1 MPLGKLSRREIQSR
15 PLRSLLTLISIVI
28 GVGAI
33 VSTSIS
39 TESARLAQEA
49 MIKTV
54 TGNASVEI
62 VSVTDGWFDGKPL
75 EPIARLEGVKVASP
89 IIRRFVQISVPQQ
102 SASES
107 AEGDTQS
114 GGETSEGQTKRAD
127 EESEE
132 RIPNKTFRLQILGVI
147 PELDRQV
154 RDFKIVDG
162 RELTYDQEDRNSVV
176 VDEQLAQ
183 SAGLKIGSKFL
194 IQTLSRS
201 QEVTVVGISKAL
213 DASAAIQSGPI
224 QVQLRSAQRWSRA
237 NGKVGVLQVVADSK
251 YPLPKLMSAIE
262 KELERAAS
270 VQDSSE
276 SGAESEPG
284 ADAETKRSSTI
295 GNAAVPDRLEIRLPT
310 ARSQLTE
317 EITKAPESG
326 LRLAIAFSLII
337 SAFIIYN
344 TFQMNVGER
353 RRQLGIL
360 RSMGALRRQLL
371 WMIVREGLW
380 LGVIGGVLGSM
391 AGYFGASVLNESTSK
406 LLQINIPQSP
416 FTIWPFVGAFFAG
429 IVVATLGAFF
439 PAMRASRLSPAEAM
453 RVVAAGEFGTS
464 RAGWLIFGS
473 VTIVIGIVVQVLSV
487 SGVID
492 YGHAIAGALVMLVGI
507 VFLLPGIIE
516 ELTAVVAKML
526 TPMIGVEALLARKQI
541 LRHRG
546 RSSLTIGTVFIAIST
561 VLGLASTILDNVGN
575 VEQWYKRA
583 IVGDFFIRA
592 AMPDM
597 NTGATADMPLDLPE
611 QIAGMPGVSL
621 VDTLDFVNSKV
632 GDRTVLVV
640 IRKFNSP
647 KQDFFDLTEGASADV
662 LDGIK
667 KGGTVL
673 GSVLSQ
679 RMGIHVGDTIP
690 LETVSGIR
698 DIPVIGV
705 TNEYIAGGLTMYL
718 EENVAKELLNAQ
730 GLDAIVVRADSSQH
744 AELEKRLKALCVEN
758 ALMFQSYSDLV
769 SIIKGTRDG
778 VTGGL
783 WAVLALC
790 FVIAAFGLVNT
801 LAMNI
806 LEQTREIGMLRVV
819 AMTRNQVRK
828 MIVSQALIIG
838 LIGLLPGALMAI
850 WIAYL
855 INLPSYQVIG
865 REIEFRIYPWLL
877 VGGVLFELVVILIAS
892 LVPAERAARI
902 NVSSALQYE

>member
-1 MPLGKLSRREIQSR
+1 NHSAVQ
-15 PLRSLLTLISIVI
+15 RSSEKESGSSI
-28 GVGAI
+28 A
-33 VSTSIS
+33 
-39 TESARLAQEA
+39 
-49 MIKTV
+49 K
-54 TGNASVEI
+54 
-62 VSVTDGWFDGKPL
+62 
-75 EPIARLEGVKVASP
+75 
-89 IIRRFVQISVPQQ
+89 
-102 SASES
+102 
-107 AEGDTQS
+107 
-114 GGETSEGQTKRAD
+114 D
-127 EESEE
+127 EDSESEE
-132 RIPNKTFRLQILGVI
+132 QLPNKTFRLQILGVI
-147 PELDRQV
+147 PELDKQV
-154 RDFKIVDG
+154 RDFKILEG
-162 RELTYDQEDRNSVV
+162 RELNYEQEDRNSVV
-176 VDEQLAQ
+176 IDEQLAQ
-183 SAGLKIGSKFL
+183 SAGLRIGSKFL

-237 NGKVGVLQVVADSK
+237 NGKVGVLQIVADAK
-251 YPLPKLMSAIE
+251 YPLSKLTSAIE
-262 KELERAAS
+262 AELERAATEPVAS
-270 VQDSSE
+270 NSDDESE
-276 SGAESEPG
+276 AGAE
-284 ADAETKRSSTI
+284 ADAKSKNTVGK
-295 GNAAVPDRLEIRLPT
+295 AKLLDRLEIRLPT

-380 LGVIGGVLGSM
+380 LGVIGGVLGSI
-391 AGYFGASVLNESTSK
+391 AGYFGASILNESTSK

-416 FTIWPFVGAFFAG
+416 FTVWPYVGAFLAG

-439 PAMRASRLSPAEAM
+439 PALRASRLSPAEAM

-464 RAGWLIFGS
+464 RAGWLLFGS
-473 VTIVIGIVVQVLSV
+473 VTIIVGVVVQILSV
-487 SGVID
+487 SGIID
-492 YGHAIAGALVMLVGI
+492 YSHAIAGALIMLVGI

-516 ELTAVVAKML
+516 ELTAVVAKLL
-526 TPMIGVEALLARKQI
+526 TPLIGVEALLARKQI

-575 VEQWYKRA
+575 VEQWYQRA

-611 QIAGMPGVSL
+611 QIAKMPGVSL

-647 KQDFFDLTEGASADV
+647 KQDFFDLTEGVSSEV

-673 GSVLSQ
+673 GSVLSH
-679 RMGIHVGDTIP
+679 RMGIHVGDSIP
-690 LETVSGIR
+690 LETVSGIK

-718 EENVAKELLNAQ
+718 EESVAKELLNAQ

-744 AELEKRLKALCVEN
+744 AELERKLKEICAEN
-758 ALMFQSYSDLV
+758 SLMFQSYSDLV

-865 REIEFRIYPWLL
+865 RDIEFRIYPWLL
-877 VGGVLFELVVILIAS
+877 IGGVVFELLVIVVAS
-892 LVPAERAARI
+892 MIPAERAARI

>member
-1 MPLGKLSRREIQSR
+1 MPLAKLSRREIQSR

-54 TGNASVEI
+54 TGNAALEI
-62 VSVTDGWFDGKPL
+62 VSITDGWFDGKPL
-75 EPIARLEGVKVASP
+75 EPIARMEGVQVASP
-89 IIRRFVQISVPQQ
+89 IIRRFVQISVPPG
-102 SASES
+102 SSHS
-107 AEGDTQS
+107 DI
-114 GGETSEGQTKRAD
+114 
-127 EESEE
+127 EESKGDGDPGVSKE
-132 RIPNKTFRLQILGVI
+132 RPQNRTFRLQILGVI
-147 PELDRQV
+147 PELDRKV

-162 RELTYDQEDRNSVV
+162 RELSYEQEDRDSVV
-176 VDEQLAQ
+176 IDEQLAQ
-183 SAGLKIGSKFL
+183 TAGLKVGSKFL
-194 IQTLSRS
+194 VQTLSRS

-224 QVQLRSAQRWSRA
+224 LVQLRSAQRWSRA
-237 NGKVGVLQVVADSK
+237 NGKVGVLQIVADPK
-251 YPLPKLMSAIE
+251 VPLPKLIDDLQA
-262 KELERAAS
+262 ELDRIGAELAG
-270 VQDSSE
+270 SE
-276 SGAESEPG
+276 SANSEPDALAAEDAG
-284 ADAETKRSSTI
+284 APPRRTTVAR
-295 GNAAVPDRLEIRLPT
+295 VPKPPERLEIRQPT

-360 RSMGALRRQLL
+360 RSMGALKRQLL

-380 LGVIGGVLGSM
+380 LGVIGGILGSI
-391 AGYFGASVLNESTSK
+391 AGYFGASILNQSTSQ

-416 FTIWPFVGAFFAG
+416 FTIWPFIGAFIAG

-439 PAMRASRLSPAEAM
+439 PALRASRLSPAEAM
-453 RVVAAGEFGTS
+453 RVVASGEFGTS
-464 RAGWLIFGS
+464 RIGWLVFGS
-473 VTIVIGIVVQVLSV
+473 VTITA
-487 SGVID
+487 GVIVQALSITGIFD
-492 YGHAIAGALVMLVGI
+492 YSHAVTGALVMLIGI
-507 VFLLPGIIE
+507 VFLLPGVIG
-516 ELTAVVAKML
+516 ELTAVVAKLL
-526 TPMIGVEALLARKQI
+526 TPIIGVEAMLARKQI

-546 RSSLTIGTVFIAIST
+546 RSSLTIGTVFIAIAT

-575 VEQWYKRA
+575 VEQWYQRA

-621 VDTLDFVNSKV
+621 VDTLDFVNAKV

-640 IRKFNSP
+640 VRKFNSP
-647 KQDFFDLTEGASADV
+647 TQDFFDLTEGKADAV
-662 LDGIK
+662 LEGIK
-667 KGGTVL
+667 TGGTVL

-679 RMGIHVGDTIP
+679 RMGLHVGDTIP
-690 LETVSGIR
+690 LETLAGVK
-698 DIPVIGV
+698 DIPIVGV

-718 EENVAKELLNAQ
+718 EEQTAKELLDAQ
-730 GLDAIVVRADSSQH
+730 GLDAIVVRADPSQH
-744 AELEKRLKALCVEN
+744 AQLEKKLRQLCEEN

-769 SIIKGTRDG
+769 AIIKGTRDG

-838 LIGLLPGALMAI
+838 LIGLIPGALMAI

-865 REIEFRIYPWLL
+865 RDIEFKIYPWLL
-877 VGGVLFELVVILIAS
+877 VGGVVFELVIILLAS
-892 LVPAERAARI
+892 MLPAERAARI

>member
-54 TGNASVEI
+54 TGSASVEI

-75 EPIARLEGVKVASP
+75 EPIAKLEGVKVASP
-89 IIRRFVQISVPQQ
+89 IIRRFVQISVPNHSLAQR
-102 SASES
+102 ES
-107 AEGDTQS
+107 GKELGNSVA
-114 GGETSEGQTKRAD
+114 KD
-127 EESEE
+127 EDSESEE
-132 RIPNKTFRLQILGVI
+132 QLPNKTFRLQILGVI
-147 PELDRQV
+147 PELDKQV
-154 RDFKIVDG
+154 RDFKILEG
-162 RELTYDQEDRNSVV
+162 RELTYEQEDRNSVV
-176 VDEQLAQ
+176 IDEQLAQ
-183 SAGLKIGSKFL
+183 SAGLTIGSKFL

-237 NGKVGVLQVVADSK
+237 NGKVGVLQIVADAK
-251 YPLPKLMSAIE
+251 YPLSKLTSAIE
-262 KELERAAS
+262 AELERAATEPVAS
-270 VQDSSE
+270 NSDGESE
-276 SGAESEPG
+276 SGAE
-284 ADAETKRSSTI
+284 ADPKSK
-295 GNAAVPDRLEIRLPT
+295 NAVGKAKLPDRLEIRLPT

-380 LGVIGGVLGSM
+380 LGVIGGVLGSI
-391 AGYFGASVLNESTSK
+391 AGYFGASILNESTSK

-416 FTIWPFVGAFFAG
+416 FTIWPYVGAFFAG

-439 PAMRASRLSPAEAM
+439 PALRASRLSPAEAM

-473 VTIVIGIVVQVLSV
+473 VTIVVGVVVQILSV
-487 SGVID
+487 SGIID
-492 YGHAIAGALVMLVGI
+492 YSHAIAGALIMLVGI

-516 ELTAVVAKML
+516 ELTAAVAKLL
-526 TPMIGVEALLARKQI
+526 TPLIGVEALLARKQI

-575 VEQWYKRA
+575 VEQWYQRA

-647 KQDFFDLTEGASADV
+647 KQDFFDLTDGVSSEV

-690 LETVSGIR
+690 LETVSGIK

-718 EENVAKELLNAQ
+718 EESVAKELLNAQ
-730 GLDAIVVRADSSQH
+730 GLDAIVVRAESSQH
-744 AELEKRLKALCVEN
+744 AELERKLKEICAEN
-758 ALMFQSYSDLV
+758 SLMFQSYSDLV

-865 REIEFRIYPWLL
+865 RDIEFRIYPWLL
-877 VGGVLFELVVILIAS
+877 IGGVVFELLVIVVAS
-892 LVPAERAARI
+892 MIPAERAARI

>member
-1 MPLGKLSRREIQSR
+1 
-15 PLRSLLTLISIVI
+15 LISIVI

-54 TGNASVEI
+54 TGNASLEI

-75 EPIARLEGVKVASP
+75 EPIAQLEGVKVASP
-89 IIRRFVQISVPQQ
+89 IIRRFVQISVPQP
-102 SASES
+102 SSSTTTFDEASSDKE
-107 AEGDTQS
+107 EGNDANDNANDSETQ
-114 GGETSEGQTKRAD
+114 TQL
-127 EESEE
+127 
-132 RIPNKTFRLQILGVI
+132 PNKTFRLQILGVV
-147 PELDRQV
+147 PELDKQV
-154 RDFKIVDG
+154 RDFRIIDG
-162 RELTYDQEDRNSVV
+162 RELTYEQNDRNSVV
-176 VDEQLAQ
+176 IDEQLAE
-183 SAGLKIGSKFL
+183 SAGLKIGSKFF

-224 QVQLRSAQRWSRA
+224 QVQLRSVQRWSRA
-237 NGKVGVLQVVADSK
+237 NGKLGVLQIVAAPD
-251 YPLPKLMSAIE
+251 YPLPKLIKAIE
-262 KELERAAS
+262 SQLETAANQPAAS
-270 VQDSSE
+270 PLQTESDSDPNSLSE
-276 SGAESEPG
+276 AEPRN
-284 ADAETKRSSTI
+284 T
-295 GNAAVPDRLEIRLPT
+295 NANSATRAPDRLEIRQPT

-337 SAFIIYN
+337 AAFIIYN

-360 RSMGALRRQLL
+360 RAMGALRRQLL

-380 LGVIGGVLGSM
+380 LGVIGGVLGSVV
-391 AGYFGASVLNESTSK
+391 GYFGASILNESTSK

-416 FTIWPFVGAFFAG
+416 FTPWPFVGAFVAG
-429 IVVATLGAFF
+429 IMVATLGAFF
-439 PAMRASRLSPAEAM
+439 PALRASRLSPAEAM
-453 RVVAAGEFGTS
+453 RVVAAGELGSS
-464 RAGWLIFGS
+464 RKGWLIFGS
-473 VTIVIGIVVQVLSV
+473 ATITIGVVIQILSV
-487 SGVID
+487 SGIID
-492 YGHAIAGALVMLVGI
+492 YGHAISGALVMLVGI

-516 ELTAVVAKML
+516 ELTSVVAKL
-526 TPMIGVEALLARKQI
+526 IAPFIGVEALLARKQI

-575 VEQWYKRA
+575 VEQWYQRA

-611 QIAGMPGVSL
+611 QIARMPGVSL

-632 GDRTVLVV
+632 GDRTVMVV

-647 KQDFFDLTEGASADV
+647 KQDFFDLTEGASNEV

-667 KGGTVL
+667 NGGTVL

-690 LETVSGIR
+690 LETVSGIK

-730 GLDAIVVRADSSQH
+730 GLDAIVVRADPSQH
-744 AELEKRLKALCVEN
+744 AELEKKLKAICVEN
-758 ALMFQSYSDLV
+758 SLMFQSYADLV

-783 WAVLALC
+783 WAVLGLC

-865 REIEFRIYPWLL
+865 RSIEFRIYPWLL
-877 VGGVLFELVVILIAS
+877 IGGLIFELVIIIVAS
-892 LVPAERAARI
+892 MIPAERAARI

>member
-54 TGNASVEI
+54 TGSASVEI

-75 EPIARLEGVKVASP
+75 EPIAKLEGVKVASP
-89 IIRRFVQISVPQQ
+89 IIRRFVQISVPNHSLAQR
-102 SASES
+102 ES
-107 AEGDTQS
+107 GKELGNSVA
-114 GGETSEGQTKRAD
+114 KD
-127 EESEE
+127 EDSESEE
-132 RIPNKTFRLQILGVI
+132 QLPNKTFRLQILGVI
-147 PELDRQV
+147 PELDKQV
-154 RDFKIVDG
+154 RDFKILEG
-162 RELTYDQEDRNSVV
+162 RELTYEQEDRNSVV
-176 VDEQLAQ
+176 IDEQLAQ
-183 SAGLKIGSKFL
+183 SAGLTIGSKFL

-237 NGKVGVLQVVADSK
+237 NGKVGVLQIVADAK
-251 YPLPKLMSAIE
+251 YPLSKLTSAIE
-262 KELERAAS
+262 AELERAATEPVAS
-270 VQDSSE
+270 NSDGESE
-276 SGAESEPG
+276 SGAE
-284 ADAETKRSSTI
+284 ADPKSKNAVGKTKL
-295 GNAAVPDRLEIRLPT
+295 PDRLEIRLPT

-380 LGVIGGVLGSM
+380 LGVIGGVLGSI
-391 AGYFGASVLNESTSK
+391 AGYFGASILNESTSK

-416 FTIWPFVGAFFAG
+416 FTIWPYVGAFFAG

-439 PAMRASRLSPAEAM
+439 PALRASRLSPAEAM

-473 VTIVIGIVVQVLSV
+473 VTIVVGVVVQILSV
-487 SGVID
+487 SGIID
-492 YGHAIAGALVMLVGI
+492 YSHAIAGALIMLVGI

-516 ELTAVVAKML
+516 ELTAAVAKLL
-526 TPMIGVEALLARKQI
+526 TPLIGVEALLARKQI

-575 VEQWYKRA
+575 VEQWYQRA

-647 KQDFFDLTEGASADV
+647 KQDFFDLTEGVSSEV

-690 LETVSGIR
+690 LETVSGIK

-718 EENVAKELLNAQ
+718 EESVAKELLNAQ
-730 GLDAIVVRADSSQH
+730 GLDAIVVRAESSQH
-744 AELEKRLKALCVEN
+744 AELERKLKEICAEN
-758 ALMFQSYSDLV
+758 SLMFQSYSDLV

-865 REIEFRIYPWLL
+865 RDIEFRIYPWLL
-877 VGGVLFELVVILIAS
+877 IGGVVFELLVIVVAS
-892 LVPAERAARI
+892 MIPAERAARI

>member
-75 EPIARLEGVKVASP
+75 EPIAKLEGVRVASP

-102 SASES
+102 SAGQKLGGQES
-107 AEGDTQS
+107 SNRSNQDDGVEQ
-114 GGETSEGQTKRAD
+114 
-127 EESEE
+127 EE
-132 RIPNKTFRLQILGVI
+132 RLPNKTFRLQILGVI
-147 PELDRQV
+147 PELDKQV
-154 RDFKIVDG
+154 RDFKILEG
-162 RELTYDQEDRNSVV
+162 RELTYEQEDRNSVV
-176 VDEQLAQ
+176 IDEQLAQ

-201 QEVTVVGISKAL
+201 QEVSVVGISKAL

-224 QVQLRSAQRWSRA
+224 LVQLRSAQRWSRA
-237 NGKVGVLQVVADSK
+237 NGKVGVLQVVADPK
-251 YPLPKLMSAIE
+251 YPLPKLTSAIE
-262 KELERAAS
+262 AELERAAKEPIAS
-270 VQDSSE
+270 DSDSD
-276 SGAESEPG
+276 SDAGAE
-284 ADAETKRSSTI
+284 ASSKSK
-295 GNAAVPDRLEIRLPT
+295 NASDIAKLPDRLEIRLPT

-380 LGVIGGVLGSM
+380 LGVIGGVLGSI
-391 AGYFGASVLNESTSK
+391 AGYFGATILNESTSK

-416 FTIWPFVGAFFAG
+416 FNVWPYVGAFFAG

-439 PAMRASRLSPAEAM
+439 PALRASRLSPAEAM

-473 VTIVIGIVVQVLSV
+473 VTIVVGVVVQVLSV
-487 SGVID
+487 SGIID
-492 YGHAIAGALVMLVGI
+492 YSHAIAGALIMLVGI

-526 TPMIGVEALLARKQI
+526 TPIIGVEALLARKQI

-575 VEQWYKRA
+575 VEQWYQRA

-611 QIAGMPGVSL
+611 QIAGMPGVKL

-647 KQDFFDLTEGASADV
+647 KQDFFDLTEGVSSEV

-690 LETVSGIR
+690 LETVSGIK

-718 EENVAKELLNAQ
+718 EESVAKDLLNAQ

-744 AELEKRLKALCVEN
+744 AELEKKLKEICAEN
-758 ALMFQSYSDLV
+758 SLMFQSYSDLV

-865 REIEFRIYPWLL
+865 RDIEFRIYPWLL
-877 VGGVLFELVVILIAS
+877 VGGVVFELVVIVVAS
-892 LVPAERAARI
+892 MIPAERAARI

>member
-54 TGNASVEI
+54 TGSASVEI

-75 EPIARLEGVKVASP
+75 EPIAKLEGVKVASP
-89 IIRRFVQISVPQQ
+89 IIRRFVQISVPNHSLAQG
-102 SASES
+102 ES
-107 AEGDTQS
+107 GKEPGNSVA
-114 GGETSEGQTKRAD
+114 KD
-127 EESEE
+127 EDSESEE
-132 RIPNKTFRLQILGVI
+132 QLPNKTFRLQILGVI
-147 PELDRQV
+147 PELDKQV
-154 RDFKIVDG
+154 RDFKILEG
-162 RELTYDQEDRNSVV
+162 RELTYEQEDRNSVV
-176 VDEQLAQ
+176 IDEQLAQ
-183 SAGLKIGSKFL
+183 SAGLTIGSKFL

-237 NGKVGVLQVVADSK
+237 NGKVGVLQIVADAK
-251 YPLPKLMSAIE
+251 YPLSKLTIAIE
-262 KELERAAS
+262 AELERAATEPVAS
-270 VQDSSE
+270 NSDGESE
-276 SGAESEPG
+276 SGAE
-284 ADAETKRSSTI
+284 ADPKSK
-295 GNAAVPDRLEIRLPT
+295 NAVGKAKLPDRLEIRLPT

-380 LGVIGGVLGSM
+380 LGVIGGVLGSI
-391 AGYFGASVLNESTSK
+391 AGYFGASILNESTSK

-416 FTIWPFVGAFFAG
+416 FTIWPYVGAFSAG

-439 PAMRASRLSPAEAM
+439 PALRASRLSPAEAM

-473 VTIVIGIVVQVLSV
+473 VTIVVGVVVQILSV
-487 SGVID
+487 SGIID
-492 YGHAIAGALVMLVGI
+492 YSHAIAGALIMLVGI

-516 ELTAVVAKML
+516 ELTAAVAKLL
-526 TPMIGVEALLARKQI
+526 TPLIGVEALLARKQI

-575 VEQWYKRA
+575 VEQWYQRA

-647 KQDFFDLTEGASADV
+647 KQDFFDLTEGVSSEV

-690 LETVSGIR
+690 LETVSGIK

-718 EENVAKELLNAQ
+718 EESVAKELLNAQ
-730 GLDAIVVRADSSQH
+730 GLDAIVVRAESSQH
-744 AELEKRLKALCVEN
+744 AELERKLKEICAEN
-758 ALMFQSYSDLV
+758 SLMFQSYSDLV

-865 REIEFRIYPWLL
+865 RDIEFRIYPWLL
-877 VGGVLFELVVILIAS
+877 IGGVVFELLVIVVAS
-892 LVPAERAARI
+892 MIPAERAARI